1 MFAEVI
7 INSNARALNK
17 IFDYIVPEEMI
28 EKINIGARVSVPFGR
43 GKNIEDGF
51 VINLKS
57 ESEFANKEICRIDLE
72 QSLTEDNIVLAKLM
86 ARKYFCNISD
96 CIKLMLPPGTSSKN
110 LDNRAKEKTGNF
122 VFLKKDEDEIN
133 FLIETGKLKSEK
145 HIKVARFLL
154 DNDGVYI
161 SDLELLT
168 DVSKS
173 VFKTM
178 EKNGIIEI
186 VEKQIERNPFS
197 NKEVSRDTPKKLTE
211 EQNYCFCGI
220 SEDIEFNKYL
230 KNLIYG
236 VTGSRKNRNISSIN
250 CKSY

>member
-7 INSNARALNK
+7 INSNARALNR
-17 IFDYIVPEEMI
+17 IFDYIVPKELENTI
-28 EKINIGARVSVPFGR
+28 RIGSRVSVPFGR
-43 GKNIEDGF
+43 GKNLDDGF
-51 VINLKS
+51 VINLK
-57 ESEFANKEICRIDLE
+57 ETSEFANKEITRIAIE
-72 QSLTEDNIVLAKLM
+72 QGLTENNIILAKLM

-96 CIKLMLPPGTSSKN
+96 CIKLMLPPGTSSKK
-110 LDNRAKEKTGNF
+110 LDSRAKEKTGNF

-154 DNDGVYI
+154 DNDGTYI
-161 SDLELLT
+161 SDLEILT
-168 DVSKS
+168 DVSKA

-186 VEKQIERNPFS
+186 IEKQIERNPFEH
-197 NKEVSRDTPKKLTE
+197 KDIERDVPRKLTE
-211 EQNYCFCGI
+211 EQSYCFGGI
-220 SEDIEFNKYL
+220 AEDIEFNQYS

-236 VTGSRKNRNISSIN
+236 VTGSRKN
-250 CKSY
+250 